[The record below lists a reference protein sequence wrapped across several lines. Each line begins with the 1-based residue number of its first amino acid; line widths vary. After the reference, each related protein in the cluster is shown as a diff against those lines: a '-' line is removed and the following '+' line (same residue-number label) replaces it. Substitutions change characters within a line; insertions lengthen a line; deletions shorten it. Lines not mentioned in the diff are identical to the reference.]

1 MFVPFGTLVAQ
12 GMGNMPVVSMALAET
27 KSQKALTAALRELCS
42 FLSSFPNIQMT
53 EEECEALA
61 VAAISGHAE
70 AEFMIG
76 SVFDA
81 ADEPARAMEWYS
93 RSASRDY
100 LPAMLQIFA
109 VR

>member
-1 MFVPFGTLVAQ
+1 
-12 GMGNMPVVSMALAET
+12 MPVPEQHSHRSMSAT
-27 KSQKALTAALRELCS
+27 LRELCR
-42 FLSSFPNIQMT
+42 FLSSFPNIQMS

-81 ADEPARAMEWYS
+81 AEEADRAMEWYS
-93 RSASRDY
+93 RSASREY
-100 LPAMLQIFA
+100 LPAMLQLYA

>member
-1 MFVPFGTLVAQ
+1 MSLFSALAKGVWET
-12 GMGNMPVVSMALAET
+12 MPVACMRAVEAES
-27 KSQKALTAALRELCS
+27 SQRHLSASLRELCQ
-42 FLSSFPNIQMT
+42 FLLSFPNIQMT

-61 VAAISGHAE
+61 VAAVSGHAE
-70 AEFMIG
+70 AEFMVG

-81 ADEPARAMEWYS
+81 AEETERARAWYF

-100 LPAMLQIFA
+100 LPAMLQLCA

>member
-1 MFVPFGTLVAQ
+1 
-12 GMGNMPVVSMALAET
+12 MPV
-27 KSQKALTAALRELCS
+27 LTMPIAAANSPRTLSASLRELCH
-42 FLSSFPNIQMT
+42 FLTGFPDIQMS

-81 ADEPARAMEWYS
+81 AGESARAMEWYS
-93 RSASRDY
+93 RSANRDY
-100 LPAMLQIFA
+100 LPAMLQLFA
-109 VR
+109 LR

>member
-1 MFVPFGTLVAQ
+1 
-12 GMGNMPVVSMALAET
+12 MPAIEES
-27 KSQKALTAALRELCS
+27 SQTTVRAMLRELCR
-42 FLSSFPNIQMT
+42 FLISFPNIQMS

-81 ADEPARAMEWYS
+81 ADQPANAIEWYS
-93 RSASRDY
+93 RAASRDY
-100 LPAMLQIFA
+100 LPAMLQLLA